1 MSRIHLLPQAKQYKA
16 NLHCHT
22 TLSDGRISAEEMLEA
37 YKRHGYSVI
46 AFTDHEYIVN
56 HQELASD
63 DMVVLTGY
71 ELAVYDGDPE
81 KVSWRDLKCCHLN
94 FYAKDPDADTHICF
108 EPKRLHWLTKEE
120 ISKIKYKGEL
130 CERKY
135 SDLQHYIDEAKK
147 EGFIVCL
154 NHPYWS
160 MQPREDYVHLKG
172 LFAMEVFNSGGSALG
187 NYNPILSAN
196 LWHDYEAAINEGM
209 DVAPIAADDNHNYN
223 GDIENSDSFH
233 GYTMICTDDLS
244 YGGVMKALEEQRFY
258 ATTGIDINE
267 VSVEDGKLYVKCSE
281 CTMVLAFFG
290 GIRWAWT
297 ENENGLKEA
306 ELSVPEDARYIRVM
320 CFDKRNG
327 CAATTKAYRKEEIK

>member
-1 MSRIHLLPQAKQYKA
+1 MSKKHLLPQTKQYKA

-22 TLSDGRISAEEMLEA
+22 TLSDGRIGAKEMLDA

-56 HQELASD
+56 HQELAD
-63 DMVVLTGY
+63 ENMVVLTGY
-71 ELAVYDGDPE
+71 ELAVYDGDPS
-81 KVSWRDLKCCHLN
+81 KTSWRDLKCCHLN
-94 FYAKDPDADTHICF
+94 FYAKNPYADTHICF
-108 EPKRLHWLTKEE
+108 EPKRLHWLNDEQ

-135 SDLQHYIDEAKK
+135 ALLQHYIDEAKK
-147 EGFIVCL
+147 EGFLVCL

-160 MQPREDYVHLKG
+160 MQPREDYVRLKG
-172 LFAMEVFNSGGSALG
+172 LFAMEVHNSGGSALG

-233 GYTMICTDDLS
+233 GYTMICTDDFS
-244 YGGVMKALEEQRFY
+244 YDGIVNALENQQFY
-258 ATTGIDINE
+258 ASTGIDINE
-267 VSVEDGKLYVKCSE
+267 VSVEDGKLNLSCTE
-281 CTMVLAFFG
+281 CTMILAFFG

-297 ENENGLKEA
+297 EEMNGLCKA
-306 ELSVPEDARYIRVM
+306 CLDIPEDARYIRVM

-327 CAATTKAYRKEEIK
+327 SFATTKAYRKEEI